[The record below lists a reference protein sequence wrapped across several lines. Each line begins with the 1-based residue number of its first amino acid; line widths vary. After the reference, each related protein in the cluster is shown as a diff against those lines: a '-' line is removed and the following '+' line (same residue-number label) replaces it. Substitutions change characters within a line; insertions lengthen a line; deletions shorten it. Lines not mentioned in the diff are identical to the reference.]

1 MPAAP
6 KNSTVFVV
14 DDDPD
19 MCRSLVALL
28 EAMRFSVR
36 SFQSASSFHRFYR
49 ADMPGVLLLDVQ
61 MPVQSGLKL
70 YEQLLQESKPLPV
83 IFITAHTDVPTAVAA
98 MKTGAIEFLEK
109 PFHGTTLAEL
119 VRKGLE
125 LDAQWRRREAD
136 FAALKERVER
146 LSERDRETLNL
157 ILAGESNKT
166 MAAKLFISQR
176 AVEMRRAA
184 IMRKLDVRSLAEL
197 LDLTI
202 TYQILSEL
210 RSATGSQY
218 PHPDLGRQATGPV

>member
-1 MPAAP
+1 MPAALN
-6 KNSTVFVV
+6 NSTAFVV
-14 DDDPD
+14 DDDRD

-36 SFQSASSFHRFYR
+36 SFSSAASFHRFYR

-61 MPVQSGLKL
+61 MPVQNGLEL
-70 YEQLLQESKPLPV
+70 YEQLLQEGRRLPV

-109 PFHGTTLAEL
+109 PFDRLALAEL
-119 VRKGLE
+119 VRKGLS
-125 LDAQWRRREAD
+125 LDHQWRQRDAE
-136 FAALKERVER
+136 FAVLKERIER
-146 LSERDRETLNL
+146 LSERDRETLSL

-184 IMRKLDVRSLAEL
+184 IMRKLNVRSLAEL

-202 TYQILSEL
+202 TYQILSDLRCATDSQYL
-210 RSATGSQY
+210 RSPLGPQATGS
-218 PHPDLGRQATGPV
+218 V

>member
-1 MPAAP
+1 
-6 KNSTVFVV
+6 VFVV
-14 DDDPD
+14 DDDAD

-28 EAMRFSVR
+28 EALGFLVR
-36 SFQSASSFHRFYR
+36 AFRSASAFRRFYR

-61 MPVQSGLKL
+61 MPEQNGLQL
-70 YEQLLQESKPLPV
+70 YERLLEEGKRLPV

-109 PFHGTTLAEL
+109 PFDKAALAAL
-119 VRKGLE
+119 VRKGLK
-125 LDAQWRRREAD
+125 LDEQWRAREAEY
-136 FAALKERVER
+136 AALKLRVEK

-184 IMRKLDVRSLAEL
+184 IMRKLNVRSLAEL

-210 RSATGSQY
+210 NCAAQD
-218 PHPDLGRQATGPV
+218 HDLRASFGPRASGRI

>member
-1 MPAAP
+1 
-6 KNSTVFVV
+6 
-14 DDDPD
+14 
-19 MCRSLVALL
+19 
-28 EAMRFSVR
+28 
-36 SFQSASSFHRFYR
+36 
-49 ADMPGVLLLDVQ
+49 
-61 MPVQSGLKL
+61 
-70 YEQLLQESKPLPV
+70 
-83 IFITAHTDVPTAVAA
+83 

-109 PFHGTTLAEL
+109 PFDGATLAEL

-202 TYQILSEL
+202 TYQILSDL